1 MSAKDKNITV
11 ELTNVQQELFN
22 QWQEFAESHK
32 NVKVFEMF
40 GEDYQEALNSNLKM
54 QEELM
59 NLWLKAINDVQPVEN
74 SIDFGVNCY
83 SVWQD
88 WFKTQI
94 HFAKNVFDPLN
105 IMPSM
110 QVESISIDATE
121 KFLNSW
127 LEAINEAKKA
137 VSDQKES
144 TSSVSS
150 LSSSKS
156 AKSTSK
162 SK

>member
-1 MSAKDKNITV
+1 MSAKGNNITV